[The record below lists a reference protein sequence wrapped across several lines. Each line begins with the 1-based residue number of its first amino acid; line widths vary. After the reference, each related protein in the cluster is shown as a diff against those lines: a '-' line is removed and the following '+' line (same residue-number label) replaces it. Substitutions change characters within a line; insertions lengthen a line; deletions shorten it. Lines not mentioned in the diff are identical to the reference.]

1 LRNTLNIQAQGL
13 DILANK
19 LEKINRSAFPVAV
32 RQTLNSAAFDLKQNT
47 MPQITGSLFVKR
59 KPNFFKANSKVFPAK
74 GFEVKNMRATAGFVG
89 KDQAIDDLEQ
99 QEIGGRIKSRSFI
112 ALDTARVSKSPSK
125 SVRPNARLA
134 NAKIINSTNGTGTR
148 RQQFVRAAIK
158 AHQQGALLIGN
169 FDDKTVFRVDDITPS
184 GIGGAGIVMKLTPL
198 YSYKQG
204 RSVQVGATGFMQKS
218 ANKTAPKIV
227 GIFANHA
234 ENQFKRII
242 K

>member
-19 LEKINRSAFPVAV
+19 LEMLNRSAFPVAV

-74 GFEVKNMRATAGFVG
+74 GFDVSTMQAIAGFVG
-89 KDQAIDDLEQ
+89 KDQAIDNLQQ

-112 ALDTARVSKSPSK
+112 AMNPARVSNSPTK

-134 NAKIINSTNGTGTR
+134 NTKIINSANGTSTR

-158 AHQQGALLIGN
+158 AHQQGALVIGN
-169 FDDKTVFRVDDITPS
+169 FDEQIVFRVDDITPS
-184 GIGGAGIVMKLTPL
+184 GISRQGITMKLTPL
-198 YSYKQG
+198 YTYKQG
-204 RSVQVGATGFMQKS
+204 RSVQVSQTGFMQKS

-227 GIFANHA
+227 GLFAGHA
-234 ENQFKRII
+234 ENQFKKIM

>member
-112 ALDTARVSKSPSK
+112 ALDTARVSKSPC
-125 SVRPNARLA
+125 
-134 NAKIINSTNGTGTR
+134 
-148 RQQFVRAAIK
+148 QQFVRAAIK

-204 RSVQVGATGFMQKS
+204 RSVQVGATGFMQK
-218 ANKTAPKIV
+218 APTKQRQKSWAYLPTMLRTNSN
-227 GIFANHA
+227 G
-234 ENQFKRII
+234 
-242 K
+242 